1 MAYWRLF
8 YHFIWTTRNRE
19 PLLTPDLELHVHRY
33 SMSKGGELGALIFAL
48 DGVEDHLHVVAAV
61 PPRLSP
67 ADFAKRL
74 KGASSRFVTK
84 EFNLPF
90 AWQEG
95 YGVFSVSEN
104 DLERVVAY
112 VKGQKEHHHEGTLVA
127 AWEHISVKDHGPTVA
142 Y

>member
-8 YHFIWTTRNRE
+8 YHFVWTTKTRA
-19 PLLTPDLELHVHRY
+19 PLLTPELEPHVHRY
-33 SMSKGGELGALIFAL
+33 LTSKGGELDALIFAL

-61 PPRLSP
+61 PPRVSP
-67 ADFAKRL
+67 ADFVKRL

-84 EFNLPF
+84 GFSVPF

-104 DLERVVAY
+104 DLERVVTY
-112 VKGQKEHHHEGTLVA
+112 VKKQKEHHRQGTFVA
-127 AWEHISVKDHGPTVA
+127 DWERMVVRDDGPRLA